1 MSGGARAVVAARA
14 GGGPMKQTPSVR
26 RADRILRAARRRLDW
41 IILALLLL
49 AAGFVFVD
57 NYLPESG
64 PFAGAQIDPASLE
77 SAPDAPPAQ
86 AE

>member
-1 MSGGARAVVAARA
+1 MRH
-14 GGGPMKQTPSVR
+14 TPSVR
-26 RADRILRAARRRLDW
+26 RAGRILRAAGRRLEW
-41 IILALLLL
+41 VIIALLLL
-49 AAGFVFVD
+49 AAGFVFVN

-77 SAPDAPPAQ
+77 PAPDAPPVQ

>member
-1 MSGGARAVVAARA
+1 MSGGARAVVAART
-14 GGGPMKQTPSVR
+14 GGGPMKQTPSLR
-26 RADRILRAARRRLDW
+26 RAERILHAAGRRLHW
-41 IILALLLL
+41 IILALLVL

-77 SAPDAPPAQ
+77 PAPDDRPAQ

>member
-1 MSGGARAVVAARA
+1 MYGGTRAVVAAHA
-14 GGGPMKQTPSVR
+14 GGGPMRHTASVR
-26 RADRILRAARRRLDW
+26 RAERILRAAGRRLHW
-41 IILALLLL
+41 VILALLVL

-77 SAPDAPPAQ
+77 PAPDTRPVQ